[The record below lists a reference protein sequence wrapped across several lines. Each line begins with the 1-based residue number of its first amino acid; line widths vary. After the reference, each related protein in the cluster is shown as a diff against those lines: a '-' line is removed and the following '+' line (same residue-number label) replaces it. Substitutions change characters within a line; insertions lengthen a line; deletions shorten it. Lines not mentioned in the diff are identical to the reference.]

1 VEDQAQFWRYM
12 GDILCSATGGIM
24 NMGNF
29 HGGGSPIMEQIA
41 ITSQYDIEDRKQ
53 LVRRIAGMSPG
64 KKEKK

>member
-1 VEDQAQFWRYM
+1 
-12 GDILCSATGGIM
+12 
-24 NMGNF
+24 
-29 HGGGSPIMEQIA
+29 MEQIA